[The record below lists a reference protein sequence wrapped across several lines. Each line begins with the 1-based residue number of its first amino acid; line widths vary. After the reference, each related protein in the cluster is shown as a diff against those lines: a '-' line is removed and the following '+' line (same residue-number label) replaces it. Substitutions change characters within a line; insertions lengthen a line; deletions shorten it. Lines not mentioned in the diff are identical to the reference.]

1 MGCRLAFYHPP
12 NSQGEG
18 STAMTKRIFFYGT
31 LKSGHGRIDELTCA
45 GKLLFIGRGR
55 IKGRLYNGEHYP
67 AAVREEG
74 GYVHGEVYEIVD
86 FAILPGL
93 DAYEEYDPHS
103 PEKSL
108 FVRAVSKVRLRSGR
122 DTLAFVYFYN
132 RATDKLK
139 LIPTGRWSPLEIM
152 KD

>member
-1 MGCRLAFYHPP
+1 
-12 NSQGEG
+12 
-18 STAMTKRIFFYGT
+18 MTKRIFFYGT
-31 LKSGHGRIDELTCA
+31 LKSGHGRIEELTYA

-55 IKGRLYNGEHYP
+55 IKGKLYNVGHYP

-93 DAYEEYDPHS
+93 DAYEEYDSHS
-103 PEKSL
+103 PAKSL
-108 FVRAVSKVRLRSGR
+108 FVRTMSKVRLTSGK

-132 RATDKLK
+132 QAVDKLK
-139 LIPTGRWSPLEIM
+139 LIPSGRWSQLEIT
-152 KD
+152 KGQV